1 MAGRAA
7 VLVDDEDKHIV
18 GMTESARY
26 EEHHVSD
33 WNDKVI
39 EEFRGNAGKVGGPF
53 EGAPIVL
60 LTTTGRRSGRAR
72 TNPLMYLPDD
82 GRILV
87 FASKGGAPEHPD
99 WYTNLLTN
107 PDVTVE
113 VGTDRYEAR
122 ATEVT
127 GEERDRIY
135 SKQAS
140 LFPNFAEYQEKTD
153 RKIPVVAL
161 VPR

>member
-1 MAGRAA
+1 MTGRAA
-7 VLVDDEDKHIV
+7 ELVDDGDNTI
-18 GMTESARY
+18 Y

-60 LTTTGRRSGRAR
+60 LTTKGRKTGRER
-72 TNPLMYLPDD
+72 TNPLMYQPDD

-99 WYTNLLTN
+99 WYTNLLAN

-140 LFPNFAEYQEKTD
+140 QFPNFAEYQAKTD
-153 RKIPVVAL
+153 RTIPVVAI